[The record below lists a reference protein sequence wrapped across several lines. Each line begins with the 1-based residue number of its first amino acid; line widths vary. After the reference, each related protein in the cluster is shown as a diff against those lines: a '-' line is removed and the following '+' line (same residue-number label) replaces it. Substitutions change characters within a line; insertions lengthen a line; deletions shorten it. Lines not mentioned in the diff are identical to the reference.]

1 VNTIDAGRFKS
12 VMGHFATGVSIV
24 TALDADDGKPV
35 GFTAQSFLSL
45 SLDPPL
51 VAIAPALSS
60 SSWPKIAK
68 ADGLCINILGADQE
82 ALCLGFATPSEDKFA
97 GVGWRGSPSTGAPL
111 IEGSLA
117 WIDGRIEATY
127 PGGDHELV
135 VIRVLDL
142 GDATSEGEH
151 KVGPLL
157 FYRAG
162 FGSFSI

>member
-1 VNTIDAGRFKS
+1 MNTIDQGRFKS
-12 VMGHFATGVSIV
+12 VMGHFATGVTIV
-24 TALDADDGKPV
+24 TAIDSATNKPV

-51 VAIAPALSS
+51 VAVSPALTS
-60 SSWPKIAK
+60 SSWPKIAA

-82 ALCLGFATPSEDKFA
+82 AMCRGFAQPSEDKFA
-97 GVGWRGSPSTGAPL
+97 GVGYRPAPITGAPL

-127 PGGDHELV
+127 PAGDHEIV
-135 VIRVLDL
+135 VINVLDI
-142 GDATSEGEH
+142 GEATSEGGH
-151 KVGPLL
+151 TAGPLL

-162 FGSFSI
+162 FGSFQS

>member
-1 VNTIDAGRFKS
+1 MNTIDAGRFKS

-24 TALDADDGKPV
+24 TAIDADTGKPL

-45 SLDPPL
+45 SIDPPL
-51 VAIAPALSS
+51 VAVSPALAS

-82 ALCLGFATPSEDKFA
+82 ALCRGFATPSDDKFA
-97 GVGWRGSPSTGAPL
+97 GVGWRASHTTGAP
-111 IEGSLA
+111 IIDGSLA

-127 PGGDHELV
+127 PGGDHEIV
-135 VIRVLDL
+135 VISVLDL
-142 GDATSEGEH
+142 GEATSEGGG
-151 KVGPLL
+151 VAGPLL

-162 FGSFSI
+162 FGSFSV